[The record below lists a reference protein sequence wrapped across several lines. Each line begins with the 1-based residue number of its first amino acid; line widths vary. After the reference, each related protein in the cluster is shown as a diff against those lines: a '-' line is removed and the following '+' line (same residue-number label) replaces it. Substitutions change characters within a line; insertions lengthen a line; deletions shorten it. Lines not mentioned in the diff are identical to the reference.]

1 MIKPTTIIINMR
13 PQDLQPGYSYGCKF
27 KVRTYMYNDE
37 PVAESDIPEQPDLL
51 TIGEWTSWGLIA
63 RRDPINQLLEVQ
75 DQKCLRTWTVHWDD
89 VWDVDVAEYKKTT

>member
-1 MIKPTTIIINMR
+1 MR

-27 KVRTYMYNDE
+27 KVRTYMHNDE

-89 VWDVDVAEYKKTT
+89 VWDVDVAEYKKAT